1 MHAAARYVF
10 LAAMLAASPAL
21 AQSAQPAP
29 TMRDLLVR
37 RWDDIGEKIVK
48 MAEEFPENK
57 FDYRPVADVR
67 TFGDVLRHIG
77 FWNLYVI
84 KTAKGEKID
93 PNINELSKSEYASK
107 ASLVKVLKDTVAQG
121 SGILKQGPAE
131 LAPKAADLWVT
142 FIEHSGEHYGQMVV
156 YYRLNGIV
164 PPASRGN

>member
-10 LAAMLAASPAL
+10 VAVMLAASPAF
-21 AQSAQPAP
+21 AQSSPPA
-29 TMRDLLVR
+29 TTRDLLIH
-37 RWDDIGEKIVK
+37 RWNDVGEKIVR

-57 FDYRPVADVR
+57 FDYRPAADVR
-67 TFGDVLRHIG
+67 TFGDVLRHVG

-84 KTAKGEKID
+84 KTATGEKID

-121 SGILKQGPAE
+121 SSILKQGPAE
-131 LAPKAADLWVT
+131 LTPKAADLWVT
-142 FIEHSGEHYGQMVV
+142 FIEHSGEHYGQLVV

-164 PPASRGN
+164 PPASRGH